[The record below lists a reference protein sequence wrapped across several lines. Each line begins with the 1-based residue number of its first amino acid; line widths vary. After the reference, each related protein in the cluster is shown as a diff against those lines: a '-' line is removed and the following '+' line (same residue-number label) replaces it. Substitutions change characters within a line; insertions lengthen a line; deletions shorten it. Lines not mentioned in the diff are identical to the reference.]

1 MKKALSILIIAA
13 MTAQMSIVS
22 FAAEKSNDVQKV
34 LSLIKPRIGSTEKF
48 TNFESS
54 IDDDSESGKRYRF
67 FWSNDSENYSSLSVS
82 CTEDGIIT
90 DYYSYN
96 DSQDY
101 YTDKASINKL
111 DRNVALSKAQTLLN
125 ELNPQLKDKLFV
137 EDNNQNNNIYGLMHY
152 FNVKRYENG
161 IPVSFNTGHL
171 TINEDGS
178 RIVNFNVNWTQNIDF
193 AKPENVISADKA
205 KELYKEKL
213 GIELMYK
220 DKHSNGRDYNDYV
233 ILPCYTEKNS
243 NGRKFINALTGEL
256 TEETP
261 FYLFARNT
269 KSSEMAAYKDAG
281 AGGASFTPAEE
292 KELENLSGLLSKEE
306 ITANLKKLDYMKL
319 PSDAKL
325 NSSGLYKNQRDEK
338 IYTLYFKKEIS
349 KDKFAGYNYTVNAQ
363 TGEVLSYNAY
373 NSNDS
378 GNKNLKS
385 KDFAYKTMTDAAKYA
400 AGDKFSEYEEEEF
413 SYPDEKEK
421 TSEYF
426 SNDSSLRFIR
436 KINGVPYDS
445 DKIYINIDLSA
456 GNISSYSIDYTTAE
470 FPSVE
475 KAIGIDAAY
484 DKLFE
489 NVKYEPAY
497 ILSDKKAEL
506 VYKLEN
512 KSINIDAF
520 TGTMLDYS
528 LNEAK
533 TGTPVYTD
541 IKGHYAEDKI
551 NKLLS
556 FGIGF
561 SGDEFK
567 PDEAIRQKD
576 FIALLT
582 AVFCNRE
589 ILSDNDYDDIYRDA
603 KRNGFL
609 TDGEISPESS
619 VTRIEAAKFLIRA
632 MKLDRVAELD
642 GIFKT
647 NLKDITDGIGYASIL
662 SGMKI
667 INGDENGNFNPNSN
681 LSRADSAIIIYNYL
695 SVN

>member
-82 CTEDGIIT
+82 CTEDGIVT
-90 DYYSYN
+90 DYDSYN
-96 DSQDY
+96 NSQDY

-193 AKPENVISADKA
+193 AKPENIISADKA

-243 NGRKFINALTGEL
+243 NGRKFINALTGEI

-261 FYLFARNT
+261 FYLFARNA
-269 KSSEMAAYKDAG
+269 KSSEMAADKGAG
-281 AGGASFTPAEE
+281 AGGASFTSAEE

-421 TSEYF
+421 TSEYI

-475 KAIGIDAAY
+475 KAIDIDAAY

-576 FIALLT
+576 FMTLLT

-632 MKLDRVAELD
+632 MKLDKVAELD

-647 NLKDITDGIGYASIL
+647 NLNDITDGIGYASIL